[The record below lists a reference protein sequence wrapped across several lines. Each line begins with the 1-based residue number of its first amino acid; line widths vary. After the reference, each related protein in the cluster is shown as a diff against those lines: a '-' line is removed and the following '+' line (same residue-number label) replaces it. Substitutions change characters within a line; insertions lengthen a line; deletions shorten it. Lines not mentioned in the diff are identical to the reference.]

1 LFGKSKIEDGQ
12 KISMKLHSQLDCNVV
27 LSYLLGTVLS
37 YVISFTANL
46 YELVS
51 GVSDPLHKS
60 KNGFV
65 SKVFITSRK
74 RCKV

>member
-1 LFGKSKIEDGQ
+1 LFGKLKIEERQ

-27 LSYLLGTVLS
+27 LSYLLVTVLS
-37 YVISFTANL
+37 YVTSFTANL

-51 GVSDPLHKS
+51 GVLIRLSKS

-65 SKVFITSRK
+65 SKVFTTSRI